1 MITVGQLKEYLKH
14 RKDDVIVRLIDSDI
28 IGLHTLDDNTLILSD
43 KEPIGY
49 SKDGLYVYPS
59 SVEGYKGYSPSLD
72 EDLYDFEIIP
82 FEEDS
87 WTSHWQ
93 LRLEK
98 SK

>member
-87 WTSHWQ
+87 WTSCQ
-93 LRLEK
+93 SINR
-98 SK
+98 